1 MLATSFAEFES
12 KISELESSV
21 RFHEDREQQLEA
33 EVRDTE
39 ERVRTGTFKRILKV
53 HMQNYICTLV
63 M

>member
-53 HMQNYICTLV
+53 CKITYV
-63 M
+63 P

>member
-33 EVRDTE
+33 EVRNTE

-53 HMQNYICTLV
+53 CKIT
-63 M
+63 

>member
-39 ERVRTGTFKRILKV
+39 ERVRTGTFKPILKV
-53 HMQNYICTLV
+53 CKSTYV
-63 M
+63 P